1 MDYYFLPEPPY
12 FLVFAGVFIGITC
25 GLAFQATL
33 KQKAQDWLKAPA
45 SQKIDQS
52 ALQFPFLGICL
63 GICVFLASGF
73 EIFLLDSWLAYAIAL
88 PTTIFIGS
96 LVWLQLG
103 QVLQQLKQGGSKALD
118 LDAF

>member
-1 MDYYFLPEPPY
+1 MYYYFLPQPPY
-12 FLVFAGVFIGITC
+12 FLVLAGLLTGITC

-33 KQKAQDWLKAPA
+33 KQKAQDWLKLPA
-45 SQKIDQS
+45 SERIDRS
-52 ALQFPFLGICL
+52 VLQFPFLGMCL

-73 EIFLLDSWLAYAIAL
+73 EIFLLNPWLAYALAL

-103 QVLQQLKQGGSKALD
+103 ELLQQLQRGGSRAID
-118 LDAF
+118 LDRF